1 MTSWKVN
8 RTLWE
13 NYYLAYPNRN
23 VDCLVDCLQIRLGYV
38 ILQVNSQF
46 ANCKSISNHLK
57 QYILKHLFITAKI
70 ATDYGVTD
78 MADSMRIDM
87 LAMAVEGS
95 DHTVDSLKKTSGYL
109 STINDFTFTDT
120 YLQELLDMGNNIKS
134 T

>member
-1 MTSWKVN
+1 MKH
-8 RTLWE
+8 
-13 NYYLAYPNRN
+13 YPLA
-23 VDCLVDCLQIRLGYV
+23 
-38 ILQVNSQF
+38 
-46 ANCKSISNHLK
+46 
-57 QYILKHLFITAKI
+57 AKI

-78 MADSMRIDM
+78 MADGMRIEM

>member
-1 MTSWKVN
+1 MTH
-8 RTLWE
+8 
-13 NYYLAYPNRN
+13 YPLA
-23 VDCLVDCLQIRLGYV
+23 
-38 ILQVNSQF
+38 
-46 ANCKSISNHLK
+46 
-57 QYILKHLFITAKI
+57 AKI